1 MDVISYGL
9 DYVRFAVDS
18 DADIEFAA
26 TQIPYIDVGE
36 RWFHGRRFL
45 DLTGTDL
52 SVIRMVED
60 VTAVLGR
67 FAWLWKVTRL
77 DVYVDVLGN
86 HVDEVAKQQSVGTVI
101 MNNKQFETVYSDHLK
116 ARGRRAQFGRCY
128 NATLAGHYQDIAAT
142 RFEIEYKRQAAR
154 AILNE
159 DGFCLSPIACALKS
173 IDDMFG
179 VSIKIPDVEAVELDA
194 PTERVSHPRERFYA
208 RYGRGI
214 IDDIECLGLSA
225 FVTFVLEASSRNM
238 QSESDEK
245 RGYSEKEA
253 SKFRRQA
260 AKYLPF
266 SKRVRV

>member
-45 DLTGTDL
+45 DLTGTGL

-60 VTAVLGR
+60 VTAVLKR

-77 DVYVDVLGN
+77 DVYVDVQGN
-86 HVDEVAKQQSVGTVI
+86 HVGEVAKQQNVGTVI

-179 VSIKIPDVEAVELDA
+179 VSIKIPDVEAIELNA
-194 PTERVSHPRERFYA
+194 PTQRLAHPRERFYE

-214 IDDIECLGLSA
+214 MNDVETLGMSA
-225 FVTFVLEASSRNM
+225 FITFVLEASSRNL
-238 QSESDEK
+238 SAASGER

-253 SKFRRQA
+253 SEFRKRA
-260 AKYLPF
+260 SKYLPYA
-266 SKRVRV
+266 KRVRV